1 MPDVRIQDTLSGQTR
16 ELEPREPD
24 QVGIYACGPTV
35 YGRIHIGN
43 ARPFVIFTLLRRFL
57 EHEGL
62 DARLVINVTDIN
74 DKIYDAARQAGRP
87 SAEYAEEM
95 TRAYIADT
103 DALGLGRPDAE
114 PLASETIPEIVS
126 LIEALIS
133 SGHAYQANGDVYF
146 RVRSFEGYGKLSNRD
161 PGEMDQGEEA
171 GTASLKEDPLDF
183 ALWKGHKEGEDTSWP
198 SPWGDGRPGWHIE
211 CSAMSEK
218 ELGADFAVHG
228 GGIDLVFPH
237 HENEIAQTEAARGVP
252 LAEIWMH
259 NGMVQLDEEKM
270 SKSVGNIFQ
279 LSEAIDRYGGPAVV
293 AYLASGHYRQPLAF
307 SDEQLQD
314 AARRLER
321 IRNYLRDAPSGDP
334 DPFVTEKR
342 QAFLDALADDFN
354 TPAGVRLPLRDHR
367 RGEQAPALRCPA
379 GAGGAA
385 LPARARIAGGRGGRS
400 TSRGPGA
407 AGRTRGG
414 ARGQGLRS
422 GRCSSQSA
430 ERHGLGGP
438 RRGGRRPARAPS
450 LVPER
455 EWIYGRRPVE
465 EAGGGRRRVHR
476 IWRAPETD
484 SRGARAPLRVS
495 GPPGRGG

>member
-1 MPDVRIQDTLSGQTR
+1 VPDVRIQDTLSGQIR
-16 ELEPREPD
+16 SLEPRASG

-43 ARPFVIFTLLRRFL
+43 ARPFVVFTLLRRFL

-74 DKIYDAARQAGRP
+74 DKIYIAAQQAGKP
-87 SAEYAEEM
+87 SAEYAREM

-126 LIEALIS
+126 LIEELIEG
-133 SGHAYQANGDVYF
+133 GHAYQANGDVYF
-146 RVRSFEGYGKLSNRD
+146 RVRSFDGYGKLSNRD
-161 PGEMDQGEEA
+161 ADQMDQGEEA

-183 ALWKGHKEGEDTSWP
+183 ALWKGRKEGEDTSWP

-259 NGMVQLDEEKM
+259 NGLVQLDEEKM

-279 LSEAIDRYGGPAVV
+279 LSEAIERYGPQPVV

-307 SDEQLQD
+307 SDEQLREA
-314 AARRLER
+314 AARVER
-321 IRNYLRDAPSGDP
+321 IRNYVRDAPGGET
-334 DPFVTEKR
+334 DPFLAEKR
-342 QAFLDALADDFN
+342 QAFLDALGDDFN
-354 TPAGVRLPLRDHR
+354 TPQAFAALFEIVNEGNKRELSGAREVLTELLPLLGLESLL
-367 RGEQAPALRCPA
+367 GEDEEVPAEAQRLLGEREEARKAKDFDRADALRDRLA
-379 GAGGAA
+379 EMGWEVRDEAGGAR
-385 LPARARIAGGRGGRS
+385 L
-400 TSRGPGA
+400 
-407 AGRTRGG
+407 
-414 ARGQGLRS
+414 
-422 GRCSSQSA
+422 
-430 ERHGLGGP
+430 
-438 RRGGRRPARAPS
+438 
-450 LVPER
+450 
-455 EWIYGRRPVE
+455 
-465 EAGGGRRRVHR
+465 VHR
-476 IWRAPETD
+476 
-484 SRGARAPLRVS
+484 SR
-495 GPPGRGG
+495 